1 MKKTSK
7 DNLVEKLFKTY
18 NIKKRYCG
26 FLDFGD
32 LDSRFEFCSF
42 DTLQEWRDAC
52 SSSNN
57 GSNWIKTGDGDDDV
71 KEVFQKPLRKYPELT
86 GTKLF
91 KLICFL
97 ILHDVHIYRDGD
109 EIEIS
114 AAQGYYLVRGINIKE
129 ALIKLLI
136 DYPSF
141 CTVGDFTAIKN
152 ILTNK
157 ELEGN

>member
-1 MKKTSK
+1 MLINTEKK
-7 DNLVEKLFKTY
+7 LIEKLYKSY

-32 LDSRFEFCSF
+32 LDHNYEFCSYE
-42 DTLQEWRDAC
+42 TLKEWRDAC
-52 SSSNN
+52 SNSND
-57 GSNWIKTGDGDDDV
+57 GSQWVPNEDGESC
-71 KEVFQKPLRKYPELT
+71 KEVFQKPDRRYPELT
-86 GTKLF
+86 DTKLF

-109 EIEIS
+109 EIEIN

-141 CTVGDFTAIKN
+141 CTVGDFTAIRN
-152 ILTNK
+152 ILICR
-157 ELEGN
+157 ELE